1 MCSINDI
8 CLIKSNR
15 VVVSG
20 TLTAWPMMMTLK
32 TWTRRFLHT
41 GEVRIHDM
49 NMIQVKLGYMIDTGK
64 VRIYDMMA
72 MMMVV
77 GTIYI
82 QMHIF

>member
-1 MCSINDI
+1 M
-8 CLIKSNR
+8 K
-15 VVVSG
+15 
-20 TLTAWPMMMTLK
+20 
-32 TWTRRFLHT
+32 
-41 GEVRIHDM
+41 VRIHD
-49 NMIQVKLGYMIDTGK
+49 MIQVKLGYMIDTGK